1 MIYKILYGNGAARL
15 RISMIDKSNDLIAFI
30 RSYIGFSLDTYDTH
44 S

>member
-1 MIYKILYGNGAARL
+1 MIYKILSGHGAARL
-15 RISMIDKSNDLIAFI
+15 RIRMIDKSIGFIVFI